1 LGDDPWGR
9 TSAAGGSR
17 LALRAL
23 DCVLLLLS
31 ALWLT
36 LVAWLIARAVRQ
48 SNVLGRVPVS
58 PRDPHGTA
66 PKVAVIVPA
75 RDEAANIGPCIESL
89 SAQEYPSDRLTLIV
103 VDDDSSD
110 DTSAIVAAL
119 AQHDDRITLLG
130 TPPLPP
136 GWKGKVHACC
146 TGAAAAPADA
156 EWLCFLDADM
166 RAAPRAI
173 ASAMEAASERKLDLL
188 TLAPRHEL
196 RSFAERLMLPCGLYL
211 LGFYQDLAK
220 IQAPGSDDVV
230 ATGQF
235 MLLRRSAYEAVGG
248 HAPVCDQICEDRE
261 LALLLKRRGYRVLL
275 MDGNLLLSTRMY
287 TGWSTLWPGFAK
299 NLVQLL
305 GGPVRTSIAAP
316 VIVVLAWAAVYLPL
330 QDLVAVMHGVSHA
343 PLALALATLG
353 SAAVLGLHVGGA
365 VHFRI
370 PWWYGLLFPLGYTAG
385 GVMALDSLR
394 WRITRRVHWK
404 GRVYPS

>member
-1 LGDDPWGR
+1 M
-9 TSAAGGSR
+9 
-17 LALRAL
+17 
-23 DCVLLLLS
+23 LLLPS
-31 ALWLT
+31 ALWLV

-58 PRDPHGTA
+58 TRDPQATA

-75 RDEAANIGPCIESL
+75 RDEAANIGTCVESL
-89 SAQEYPSDRLTLIV
+89 SAQEYPSLRLSLIV

-110 DTSAIVAAL
+110 ATAAIVTAL
-119 AQHDDRITLLG
+119 AKLDDRITLLR

-136 GWKGKVHACC
+136 CWKGKVHACC

-156 EWLCFLDADM
+156 QWLCFLDADM
-166 RAAPRAI
+166 RAAPHAI
-173 ASAMEAASERKLDLL
+173 ASAMAAASDRKLDLL

-196 RSFAERLMLPCGLYL
+196 GSFAERLMLPCGLYL
-211 LGFYQDLAK
+211 LGFYQNLEK
-220 IQAPGSDDVV
+220 IQAPGSDEVV

-235 MLLRRSAYEAVGG
+235 MLLRRSAYDAVGG
-248 HAPVCDQICEDRE
+248 HAPVCNAICEDVE

-299 NLVQLL
+299 NLIQLL
-305 GGPVRTSIAAP
+305 GGPVRTLIAAP
-316 VIVVLAWAAVYLPL
+316 VIAGLAWAAVYLPL
-330 QDLVAVMHGVSHA
+330 QDLAAVLHGVSGA
-343 PLALALATLG
+343 PLALAFATLG

-370 PWWYGLLFPLGYTAG
+370 PWWYGLLFPLGYSAG
-385 GVMALDSLR
+385 AVMALDSLR
-394 WRITRRVHWK
+394 WRITRRVRWK
-404 GRVYPS
+404 GRVYTS